1 MIQPEQ
7 VYLAI
12 EPVDMRWGIERL
24 SCHVQHAI
32 GRTACVGRPYAS
44 THGQRSGLKL
54 LIWDA
59 TGVWLCQLRLHRG
72 MFHWPK
78 TGDSVCTLSA
88 QTWKWL
94 ITGIEWQRLEAVQPT
109 HWNA

>member
-32 GRTACVGRPYAS
+32 GRTPCD
-44 THGQRSGLKL
+44 GQR
-54 LIWDA
+54 
-59 TGVWLCQLRLHRG
+59 LRLYQSATLPHQAVDLGCHR
-72 MFHWPK
+72 
-78 TGDSVCTLSA
+78 
-88 QTWKWL
+88 
-94 ITGIEWQRLEAVQPT
+94 RLALP
-109 HWNA
+109 APPA